1 MDIQE
6 QLAYWFASISLM
18 DRMELYS
25 YYIEKNKIYDVARK
39 LLMEAGLSNKD
50 FLAP

>member
-25 YYIEKNKIYDVARK
+25 HYIEKNKIDDVARK

>member
-1 MDIQE
+1 MDIQDR
-6 QLAYWFASISLM
+6 LAYWFASISLL
-18 DRMELYS
+18 DRLELY
-25 YYIEKNKIYDVARK
+25 KIYVEQNRVDAVARK